1 VGWGGMGWDGMGRAG
16 MGWDRMGSDRM
27 GWDGMGWD
35 GMQAKLTADEINASD
50 QIPTHV
56 REATSD
62 FWACDRC
69 RKVTA
74 RGCCRMQ
81 RVNVQQ

>member
-1 VGWGGMGWDGMGRAG
+1 
-16 MGWDRMGSDRM
+16 
-27 GWDGMGWD
+27 
-35 GMQAKLTADEINASD
+35 MQAKLTADEINASD